1 MVDEQTTVTTLRH
14 SKKYRSLILNG
25 LYIEKRQGKFYV
37 DEIHDE
43 VLRNK
48 FSNYAIK
55 VGDEVIQLNGIY
67 CEHMGAVTKYVE
79 NNRIKNI
86 QLRNR
91 SDGNSYCEA
100 EAENQTQGIYEI
112 NMQASCSTVRRK
124 RKCRNRKLT

>member
-48 FSNYAIK
+48 FSIYAIK
-55 VGDEVIQLNGIY
+55 VGDEVIQLNGIN

-79 NNRIKNI
+79 KNSIKNI
-86 QLRNR
+86 QLR
-91 SDGNSYCEA
+91 SMDDGNCYIELEA
-100 EAENQTQGIYEI
+100 D
-112 NMQASCSTVRRK
+112 
-124 RKCRNRKLT
+124 CRNDSTNSNPNVIVENDDGEL